1 MARKENLSEW
11 YHNVL
16 ENANIVDSRYPVKG
30 MLIYRKWG
38 LFIIR
43 KMQQELEKML
53 EEDGHEPMLFPVVIP
68 EDILGKET
76 KHIAGFE
83 EEVFWITHS
92 GRNKLDIK
100 LALRPTSETPI
111 YEMFKLWI
119 RSHQDLPFKMHQSCA
134 VYRYETKHT
143 RPLIRGREF
152 LWNEGHSA
160 HATPEDAK
168 SHIESIKRIYS
179 RLINEI
185 LCLPFIV
192 NERPEWDRF
201 PGATNTYAI
210 DTIMPDGKILQ
221 IATIH
226 NLEQNFSRVFDIT
239 FENEGGE
246 HEFVYQTSYGP
257 SFGRLLAAAICIH
270 GDDNGPVLPPF
281 IAPVQVII
289 IPILFKK
296 SENEKILDYC
306 RGVEEKLRLMS
317 IRVEIDDG
325 DDHPGAKFY
334 HWEMMGVPMRFE
346 IGPRDFKDKKI
357 TVVRR
362 DTREKF
368 QISFE
373 QISNIGKIFEQISEN
388 LRKMAERDFKARIFK
403 VKKLS
408 ELKQYVGKGI
418 IETGWCNREECA
430 EKIEEISDIL
440 SVNERK
446 SKCIVCGNSGIGIR
460 IAKAY

>member
-1 MARKENLSEW
+1 MTGKENLSEW

-43 KMQQELEKML
+43 KMQYELERML
-53 EEDGHEPMLFPVVIP
+53 EESGHEPMLFPVVIP

-83 EEVFWITHS
+83 NEVFWITHS
-92 GRNKLDIK
+92 GRNKLDVK

-168 SHIESIKRIYS
+168 NHIEEIRGIYS
-179 RLINEI
+179 KLINEI

-192 NERPEWDRF
+192 DERPEWDRF

-210 DTIMPDGKILQ
+210 DTIMPDGRALQ

-226 NLEQNFSRVFDIT
+226 NLGQNFSRVFDIT
-239 FENEGGE
+239 FENERGE
-246 HEFVYQTSYGP
+246 HELVYQTSYGP
-257 SFGRLLAAAICIH
+257 SFGRLLAATICIH
-270 GDDNGPVLPPF
+270 GDDNGLVLPPS

-296 SENEKILDYC
+296 SENERILEYC
-306 RGVEEKLRLMS
+306 KNIENELKVKG
-317 IRVEIDDG
+317 IRVKIDAG

-334 HWEMMGVPMRFE
+334 HWEMMGVPIRLE
-346 IGPRDFKDKKI
+346 VGPRDLKDRKI

-362 DTREKF
+362 DTMEKI
-368 QISFE
+368 QISFKEISSIE
-373 QISNIGKIFEQISEN
+373 QMFEQISEN
-388 LRKMAERDFKARIFK
+388 LRKMAEKDFKARIFR

-408 ELKQYVGKGI
+408 ELEQYIGKGI
-418 IETGWCNREECA
+418 IETGWCNRKECA
-430 EKIEEISDIL
+430 EKIEEIGDIL
-440 SVNERK
+440 SVNSK
-446 SKCIVCGNSGIGIR
+446 SMECAVCGNSGMGVR
-460 IAKAY
+460 IAKTY